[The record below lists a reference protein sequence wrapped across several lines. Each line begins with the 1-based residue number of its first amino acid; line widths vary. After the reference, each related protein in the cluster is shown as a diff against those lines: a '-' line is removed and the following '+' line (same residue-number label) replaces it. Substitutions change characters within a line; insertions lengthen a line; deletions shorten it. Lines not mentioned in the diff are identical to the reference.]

1 MRFSNYMPRVR
12 SYRWLVFV
20 GLFTVAACSNM
31 GKKKDADK
39 PLLPEDE
46 QAPFVVIPNPYQPG
60 PVPGPAKQEY
70 ATIKKAMAEQKWAQA
85 KGLLNLMVETYPK
98 LSGPYIN
105 LGIAHHALG
114 EMEQAEK
121 AFRFAIETN
130 PQNFDAYPRLG
141 LLLREQGR
149 FDEAEAT
156 YLQALALWP
165 HHLASA
171 KNLGI
176 LYDLYMGRFDDALV
190 YYRLSQN
197 IAGGEDRQLKGWI
210 IDLERRMADQ

>member
-1 MRFSNYMPRVR
+1 MRFSK
-12 SYRWLVFV
+12 STLSLRW
-20 GLFTVAACSNM
+20 GLFALLILLSACSNM
-31 GKKKDADK
+31 GKKKGGDKDA
-39 PLLPEDE
+39 LPEGE
-46 QAPFVVIPNPYQPG
+46 QAPFVLIPNPYQPG
-60 PVPGPAKQEY
+60 PVPEPAKREY
-70 ATIKKAMAEQKWAQA
+70 AAIKQAMTEEKWVQA
-85 KGLLNLMVETYPK
+85 KGLLNLMIETYPK

-114 EMEQAEK
+114 EVEQSEK

-149 FDEAEAT
+149 FEDAEAV
-156 YLQALALWP
+156 YLQALSLWP

-190 YYRLSQN
+190 YYKLSQN